1 MKAPPDKRWIRA
13 RRRSLLDDT
22 QQELAALLR
31 QPDYLHLERW
41 QRPGVI
47 PGKHDIRVDIREV
60 WPNGRAYCDCGW
72 DTGWIPL
79 WDAEQRAQWHR
90 LAGKKA
96 SATASAIAGDAL

>member
-1 MKAPPDKRWIRA
+1 MKALPTKRCLRA
-13 RRRSLLDDT
+13 RRRGSLSDT
-22 QQELAALLR
+22 QQELSALLQ

-47 PGKHDIRVDIREV
+47 PGKHDIRVDIREG
-60 WPNGRAYCDCGW
+60 WPNGRAYCSCGW

-90 LAGKKA
+90 LDGHKS

>member
-1 MKAPPDKRWIRA
+1 MKALPHKRCIRT
-13 RRRSLLDDT
+13 RRRGLVHHT

-41 QRPGVI
+41 QRPGVV

-60 WPNGRAYCDCGW
+60 WPNGRAYCSCGW

-90 LAGKKA
+90 LDGTKS
-96 SATASAIAGDAL
+96 SATVSAIDEDAL